1 MMEQLPQ
8 VFLAD
13 HALYLE
19 TGRVFVFI
27 RYESF
32 LFLNINKL

>member
-19 TGRVFVFI
+19 TGLVLLNMEFI
-27 RYESF
+27 QQE
-32 LFLNINKL
+32 